1 MTAPEPVPIRKL
13 PSGVPGLDEV
23 LGGGIAEYSFNIIAG
38 APGTGKTTLAEQI
51 LFANATAER
60 PALHFTV
67 LGEPS
72 FKMLRYQQQFGF
84 FDIARVG
91 SEVRFLN
98 LSQEAL
104 DRDFDVVLE
113 RIARE
118 VEDANAGMVVVD
130 SFRTMI
136 PMVGRTADAELALQY
151 FVQRLA
157 LRLTTWEATTFL
169 VGEYAEHEARSPVF
183 TVADGIVWLLNEVER
198 NSTQRKLRVTKV
210 RGQAPLPGLHAMRI
224 SSVGVEVFPRYSRRT
239 QQHPVNLPSER
250 ISIGVPGLDDLMDGG
265 VPRGDSVLVAGPT
278 GAGKSMLALQFAAA
292 GLEVGDRSVIA
303 VFEERPATYVATAR
317 RLGIDLEKLIAEG
330 EMEVQYLRLVDVSAE
345 ETLHRI
351 RDAVERIGAKRVVID
366 SLTGFEAVLA
376 PSFRLDFRDS
386 YYRLLQDLSRLGIS
400 LLSTVERSESEGFLD
415 FSTFNASIISDDIL
429 AMRYIELD
437 GELQRVLAVVKMRGS
452 DHSRDL
458 RIYTVDEDG
467 VHVGEPLRQYRGV
480 ITGVPQPSEDP

>member
-1 MTAPEPVPIRKL
+1 MSASEPVPIRKL
-13 PSGVPGLDEV
+13 PSGVPGLDEI

-51 LFANATAER
+51 IFANATAKR

-67 LGEPS
+67 LGEPP
-72 FKMLRYQQQFGF
+72 FKMLRYQQQFEF

-91 SEVRFLN
+91 TEVRFLN

-104 DRDFDVVLE
+104 DRNFDLVLE

-118 VEDANAGMVVVD
+118 VEEANAGLVVVD

-136 PMVGRTADAELALQY
+136 PAIGRNVDAELALQY

-157 LRLTTWEATTFL
+157 LRLTTWESTTFL

-183 TVADGIVWLLNEVER
+183 TVADGIIWLLNEVER
-198 NSTQRKLRVTKV
+198 NSTQRKLRVTKA

-224 SSVGVEVFPRYSRRT
+224 STAGVEVFPRYSRRT
-239 QQHPVNLPSER
+239 EQHLVDPPSER
-250 ISIGVPGLDDLMDGG
+250 LSMGVPGLDDMMGGG

-303 VFEERPATYVATAR
+303 VFEERPATYVATAA

-330 EMEVQYLRLVDVSAE
+330 EIEVQYLRIADVSAE
-345 ETLHRI
+345 ETLHGI
-351 RDAVERIGAKRVVID
+351 RNAVERIGAKRVVID
-366 SLTGFEAVLA
+366 SLTGFESVLA

-400 LLSTVERSESEGFLD
+400 TLSTVERSESQGFLD
-415 FSTFNASIISDDIL
+415 FSSFSASIISDDIL
-429 AMRYIELD
+429 AMRYVELG
-437 GELQRVLAVVKMRGS
+437 GELRRVLAVVKMRGS

-458 RIYTVDEDG
+458 RLYTVDADG
-467 VHVGEPLRQYRGV
+467 LHVGEVLHQYRGI
-480 ITGVPQPSEDP
+480 ITGVPEPNEGP

>member
-1 MTAPEPVPIRKL
+1 L

-67 LGEPS
+67 LGEPP
-72 FKMLRYQQQFGF
+72 FKMLRYQQQFDF
-84 FDIARVG
+84 FDISRVG

-118 VEDANAGMVVVD
+118 VEEANAGMVVVD

-136 PMVGRTADAELALQY
+136 PIVGRTADAELALQY

-169 VGEYAEHEARSPVF
+169 VGEYAENEARSPVF
-183 TVADGIVWLLNEVER
+183 TVADGIIWLLNEVER
-198 NSTQRKLRVTKV
+198 NSTQRKLRVTKA

-224 SSVGVEVFPRYSRRT
+224 SDAGVEVFPRYSRT
-239 QQHPVNLPSER
+239 TPQHPLDLPSER
-250 ISIGVPGLDDLMDGG
+250 ISIGVPGLDDLMGG
-265 VPRGDSVLVAGPT
+265 GIPRGDSVLVAGPT
-278 GAGKSMLALQFAAA
+278 GAGKSMLALQYAMA

-317 RLGIDLEKLIAEG
+317 RLGMDLEKLIAEG
-330 EMEVQYLRLVDVSAE
+330 KMEVQYLRLVDVSAE

-351 RDAVERIGAKRVVID
+351 RDAVKRIGAKRVVID

-386 YYRLLQDLSRLGIS
+386 YYRLLQELSRLGIS
-400 LLSTVERSESEGFLD
+400 LLSTVERTESEGFLD

-429 AMRYIELD
+429 AMRYVELD
-437 GELQRVLAVVKMRGS
+437 GELRKVLSVVKMRGS
-452 DHSRDL
+452 AHSRDL
-458 RIYTVDEDG
+458 RIYSVDENG
-467 VHVGEPLRQYRGV
+467 VHVGEALYQYRGV
-480 ITGVPQPSEDP
+480 ITGVLKPSSEDG